1 MQFVIGLMSG
11 TSRDG
16 VDAAL
21 IKTDGLNAVESIAFQ
36 FEPYPENLKAVIS
49 DACDIAMASKQPF
62 ASRTIDYCEKLLDE
76 RHLAA
81 SEALLARSGVS
92 ANEIAAIGLHGHTIA
107 HRADLGWTWQIGNPA
122 FLANQLN
129 IPVMSNMRNF
139 DVMFGG
145 QGAPLIPVFHRALFA
160 DTSQPVAVLNLGGV
174 ANLTFIGTDGALHA
188 FDCGMA
194 SALIDDWMSRKTNYP
209 FDEGGKFAANGTV
222 DQKALHAMLDHPFF
236 SASVPKSLDR
246 KDFSLNLVDGLS
258 AQDGAATLTAFSA
271 KAVAMGLKHFTA
283 MPQRLIVCGGGRKND
298 TMLQMIETY
307 CGIPTVLTDDL
318 GWGGDAIEAQGF
330 AYLAYRCL
338 HRLPITYPGTTGV
351 AEPMSGGVL
360 TKPDQILAKK
370 VSA

>member
-21 IKTDGLNAVESIAFQ
+21 IKTDGLNSVEAVAFQ
-36 FEPYPENLKAVIS
+36 FEPYPESLKAVIA
-49 DACDIAMASKQPF
+49 DACDIAMDSKQPV
-62 ASRTIDYCEKLLDE
+62 ASRAIDHCENLLDE

-81 SEALLARSGVS
+81 SEALLNKAGVS

-107 HRADLGWTWQIGNPA
+107 HRADLGWTWQIGKPA

-160 DTSQPVAVLNLGGV
+160 DASQPVAVLNLGGV

-194 SALIDDWMSRKTNYP
+194 NALIDDWMSRKTNHP
-209 FDEGGKFAANGTV
+209 FDEGGEFAANGTV
-222 DQKALHAMLDHPFF
+222 DHKVLHAMLDHPFF

-246 KDFSLNLVDGLS
+246 KDFSLDFVGGLS

-271 KAVAMGLKHFTA
+271 KAVAIGLEHFPA
-283 MPQRLIVCGGGRKND
+283 IPQRLIVCGGGRKND
-298 TMLQMIETY
+298 TMLQMIERY

-318 GWGGDAIEAQGF
+318 GWDGDAIEAQGF

-338 HRLPITYPGTTGV
+338 HGLPITYPGTTGV

-360 TKPDQILAKK
+360 TKPDKLAAEK
-370 VSA
+370 VPA